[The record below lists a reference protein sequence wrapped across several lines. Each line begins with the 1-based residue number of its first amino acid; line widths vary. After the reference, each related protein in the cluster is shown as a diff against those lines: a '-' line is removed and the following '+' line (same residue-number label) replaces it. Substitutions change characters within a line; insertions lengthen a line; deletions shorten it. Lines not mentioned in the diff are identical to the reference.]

1 MSIDQWSSVAANNA
15 SGVTGVN
22 WAEGQ
27 APSTVNDSARALMA
41 DVATWYAA
49 VDPAG
54 RIEQYGGASAPTGWL
69 ECDGSAVNRTTYARL
84 FTAISTTWGVGDGST
99 TFNVPD
105 FRGRVLVGKGTGTL
119 AASGVNG
126 DVDTAADTLTV
137 ASNNTTWITGMT
149 VVFTLASGTITGL
162 ASGNTYY
169 IVRSSATLVKLAS
182 SLANA
187 VAGTVVD
194 MTAKSSPV
202 WTITVTLTAR
212 TLAEKGGEESH
223 ALTLTETPAH
233 AHAGSYVAEQGGSSG
248 SNLAAAA
255 GSNSGVDGGG
265 TALHMVSEGGS
276 GAANNI
282 QPYGVTMF
290 IIRT

>member
-1 MSIDQWSSVAANNA
+1 MSIDQWSSTPANNA

-27 APSTVNDSARALMA
+27 APSTVNDSARQLMA

-54 RIEQYGGASAPTGWL
+54 RIEQYGGSSAPTGWL
-69 ECDGSAVNRTTYARL
+69 ECDGSAVDRTTYARL
-84 FTAISTTWGVGDGST
+84 FTAISTTWGIGNGTT

-105 FRGRVLVGKGTGTL
+105 FRGRVLVGKGTGTTV
-119 AASGVNG
+119 ASGTNA

-137 ASNNTTWITGMT
+137 ASNNTTWITGMA

-162 ASGNTYY
+162 TSGNTYY
-169 IVRSSATLVKLAS
+169 IVRNSTTLVKLAS

-187 VAGTVVD
+187 QNGTVVD

-202 WTITVTLTAR
+202 WTITYTLTAR
-212 TLAEKGGEESH
+212 SLAEKGGEESH
-223 ALTLTETPAH
+223 AMSSTELLSHPHTLSTLKAT
-233 AHAGSYVAEQGGSSG
+233 GGSLG
-248 SNLAAAA
+248 NYKDPTD
-255 GSNSGVDGGG
+255 SNSSASLEVTQSTGGNVAMN
-265 TALHMVSEGGS
+265 TM
-276 GAANNI
+276 
-282 QPYGVTMF
+282 QCYGVTMF